1 MLTLYVYDHCPYCVR
16 ARMPFGFKGI
26 DYTLET
32 MLNDDIDTP
41 TALVGKKIVPIL
53 TQEDGTHMPESMDI
67 VRYID
72 QNYGEP
78 MFDGATDL
86 PELQAWISQYHRLTS
101 RLLIPRCVRAPF
113 AEFATQGGRDYFTAA
128 KQLGSFDDI
137 VAVAPQERAEM
148 SAGLAELEGLLHGE
162 TSAGLSLSEVDI
174 DLFGKLRGITL
185 VKGLVYPAK
194 VRAYLEYMAER
205 SGVPLLDEFAEA

>member
-32 MLNDDIDTP
+32 MLNDDIETP

-53 TQEDGTHMPESMDI
+53 TKEDGTHMPESMDI
-67 VRYID
+67 VHYID
-72 QNYGEP
+72 QIDGKP
-78 MFDGATDL
+78 MFGGSTDL
-86 PELQAWISQYHRLTS
+86 PELQAWIRQYHRLTS

-113 AEFATQGGRDYFTAA
+113 SEFATQGGRAYFTKA
-128 KQLGSFDDI
+128 KQLGSFDDV

-148 SAGLAELEGLLHGE
+148 SAGLAELEGLLHCE
-162 TSAGLSLSEVDI
+162 TSAGPDLSDVDI

-185 VKGLVYPAK
+185 VKGLVYPPK